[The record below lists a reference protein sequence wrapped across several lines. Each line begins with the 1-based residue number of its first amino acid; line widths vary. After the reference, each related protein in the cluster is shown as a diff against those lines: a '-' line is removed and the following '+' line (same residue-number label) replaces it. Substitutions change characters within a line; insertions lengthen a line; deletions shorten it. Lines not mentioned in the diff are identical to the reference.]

1 MNRSEWL
8 IFNYYSLKTS
18 RRTKYFYSL
27 LFIFPKESAMYAIES
42 SLPLSGVNIFNM
54 DAVSGIITTKISLQS
69 GSYNFYQ
76 V

>member
-1 MNRSEWL
+1 
-8 IFNYYSLKTS
+8 
-18 RRTKYFYSL
+18 
-27 LFIFPKESAMYAIES
+27 MYAIVS
-42 SLPLSGVNIFNM
+42 SLPLSGVKTFNM